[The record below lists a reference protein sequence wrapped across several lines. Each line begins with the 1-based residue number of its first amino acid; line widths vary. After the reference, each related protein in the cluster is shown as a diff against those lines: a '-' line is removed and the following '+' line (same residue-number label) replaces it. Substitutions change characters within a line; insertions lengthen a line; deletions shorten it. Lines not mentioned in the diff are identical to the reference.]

1 MNTNTQGAHDSVEG
15 LVAVAK
21 QIKLERDQAVAA
33 LKLIMEAAPDLYKL
47 IDALHAARTLLT
59 KVTV

>member
-1 MNTNTQGAHDSVEG
+1 MTEAE
-15 LVAVAK
+15 

-33 LKLIMEAAPDLYKL
+33 LRLIMESAPELFKL

-59 KVTV
+59 KV